1 MPFIFTPFPAAVNN
15 PIMCRK
21 NVCFFFFFILGLAT
35 AAQNACP
42 PFWTDIQKFKQKD
55 SAQQPQKNAI
65 LFVGSSSFT
74 NWKNVQDYF
83 RGYTIINRG
92 FGGSSLTD
100 VIRYAYDII
109 LPYRPKQV
117 VIYCGENDFSSDSTL
132 QAGELVLRFKTLFG
146 IIRQNLPQATIHFIS
161 LKPSPAR
168 AALLSKFTAANAQIR
183 AFLKTQQRAGY
194 IDVYPAMLTSR
205 GVPRPDIF
213 LEDNLHMNEK
223 GYQIWQRIIQPYLL
237 KK

>member
-1 MPFIFTPFPAAVNN
+1 
-15 PIMCRK
+15 MCRK
-21 NVCFFFFFILGLAT
+21 IVLLSFLSFLFYVA
-35 AAQNACP
+35 AAQNGCP
-42 PFWTDIQKFKQKD
+42 PFWSDIQKFKQKD
-55 SAQQPQKNAI
+55 SAQQPPKNAI
-65 LFVGSSSFT
+65 LFVGSSSFA

-83 RGYTIINRG
+83 QGYTIINRG

-100 VIRYAYDII
+100 VIRYAYDVI
-109 LPYRPKQV
+109 LPYKPKQV
-117 VIYCGENDFSSDSTL
+117 VIYCGENDFAADSTL
-132 QAGELVLRFKTLFG
+132 LPGELALRFKTLFG

-161 LKPSPAR
+161 LKPSPSR

-183 AFLKTQQRAGY
+183 AYLKTQQRAGY
-194 IDVYPAMLTSR
+194 IDVYPSMLTSR
-205 GVPRPDIF
+205 GIPRPDIF